1 MADMREFKP
10 FTEFH
15 RLDWEALVRNIRR
28 QGTPSRVFN
37 IELFQDVE
45 IEDAVDKRYGVSKGL
60 DRSSP
65 NFGRQRQIAMQRF
78 LGYEY
83 VPVGVMSLDT
93 GEGLKAADTMEGGQ
107 QRSERNW
114 IREDTGIIT
123 NREELEKYPW
133 PKVGDVD
140 TADLEWFEKNLP
152 DDMCI
157 VARQGHFCEYLTWM
171 MGYETLCIALHEDR
185 ELVAEITKRVLERE
199 EAALKVLLQS
209 KRVKITWASDDLGF
223 KTQLL
228 FSPKD
233 MREFVLP
240 GHKRLAEL
248 SHAAGHPYLLHACG
262 KREAILE
269 DLIEDVKLDAIHSWE
284 DAIELIT
291 DAKRAYGSRLTLLGG
306 LDLDFLIR
314 ADEEKIRARVRE
326 TIRICQPGGGFC
338 LGTGNSVANY
348 LPLDHYLVM
357 LDEGRRWAA

>member
-1 MADMREFKP
+1 
-10 FTEFH
+10 
-15 RLDWEALVRNIRR
+15 
-28 QGTPSRVFN
+28 
-37 IELFQDVE
+37 
-45 IEDAVDKRYGVSKGL
+45 
-60 DRSSP
+60 
-65 NFGRQRQIAMQRF
+65 
-78 LGYEY
+78 
-83 VPVGVMSLDT
+83 
-93 GEGLKAADTMEGGQ
+93 
-107 QRSERNW
+107 
-114 IREDTGIIT
+114 
-123 NREELEKYPW
+123 
-133 PKVGDVD
+133 
-140 TADLEWFEKNLP
+140 
-152 DDMCI
+152 
-157 VARQGHFCEYLTWM
+157 
-171 MGYETLCIALHEDR
+171 
-185 ELVAEITKRVLERE
+185 
-199 EAALKVLLQS
+199 
-209 KRVKITWASDDLGF
+209 
-223 KTQLL
+223 
-228 FSPKD
+228 